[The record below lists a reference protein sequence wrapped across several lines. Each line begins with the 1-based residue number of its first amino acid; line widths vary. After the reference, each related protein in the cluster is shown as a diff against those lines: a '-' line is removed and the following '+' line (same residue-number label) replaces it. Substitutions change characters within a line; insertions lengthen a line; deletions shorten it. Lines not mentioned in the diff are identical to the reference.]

1 MSLRSPLTTR
11 SKLPDVG
18 TTIFTV
24 IGQLSAQ
31 HQAIN
36 LSQGAPNFAC
46 DARLVAGVTRAMEE
60 GHNQYAPMTGLPEL
74 KERIAGKIATLYGTR
89 YDVDREVLITASA
102 SQGIYSA
109 IGGLVHPGDEVIYFE
124 PSFDSYAP
132 IVRLQGATP
141 VAIKLTVPDFSV
153 NWDHVRAAITP
164 RTRMIIVNTP
174 HNPSGQ
180 VFSRADLDQLAVL
193 TRNTDIVIL
202 SDEVY
207 EHVVFDGEHH
217 HGMATHPQLAERSVI
232 ISSFGKTYHVTGW
245 RVGYCVAPA
254 VLMDE
259 ICKVHQFLM
268 FSADTPMQYAFAGHM
283 TDPQSWLA
291 LASFYQQKR
300 DLLRQLLADSPF
312 RLLPSAGSFFMLA
325 DYSHFSDESDSE
337 MVKRLITDYGVAT
350 IPLSAFYTDGTDN
363 KLIRLSFAKDE
374 ATLRAGAQALCH
386 VKPR

>member
-1 MSLRSPLTTR
+1 MTVHASVTPRTR
-11 SKLPDVG
+11 LPDVG

-24 IGQLSAQ
+24 IGELSAR
-31 HQAIN
+31 HNAIN

-46 DARLVAGVTRAMEE
+46 DPQLAAGVTRAMAA
-60 GHNQYAPMTGLPEL
+60 GHNQYAPMTGLPL
-74 KERIAGKIATLYGTR
+74 LRTRIADKIADLYGTR
-89 YDVDREVLITASA
+89 YDADSEVLVTASA
-102 SQGIYSA
+102 SQGLYSA
-109 IGGLVHPGDEVIYFE
+109 ISGLVHPGDEVIYFE

-153 NWDHVRAAITP
+153 NWDEVQAAITP
-164 RTRMIIVNTP
+164 RTRMIIINTP

-180 VFSRADLDQLAVL
+180 VFSADDLQQLASL

-207 EHVVFDGEHH
+207 EHVVFDGAPHC
-217 HGMATHPQLAERSVI
+217 GMATHPQLAERSVI
-232 ISSFGKTYHVTGW
+232 VSSFGKTYHVTGW

-254 VLMDE
+254 ALMAE

-268 FSADTPMQYAFAGHM
+268 FAADTPMQYAFADYM
-283 TDPQSWLA
+283 ADPQSWLS
-291 LASFYQQKR
+291 LAAFYQRKR
-300 DLLRQLLADSPF
+300 DLLQSLLADSPF
-312 RLLPSAGSFFMLA
+312 NLLPSRGSFFLLA
-325 DYSHFSDESDSE
+325 EYGHFSRESDSE
-337 MVKRLITDYGVAT
+337 MVKRLIVECGVAT

-374 ATLRAGAQALCH
+374 ATLRAGAAALCR
-386 VKPR
+386 VQTR

>member
-1 MSLRSPLTTR
+1 MAMQTPVQHR

-31 HQAIN
+31 HKAIN
-36 LSQGAPNFAC
+36 LSQGAPNFPC
-46 DARLVAGVTRAMEE
+46 DPQLIAGVTRAMQE
-60 GHNQYAPMTGLPEL
+60 GHNQYASMTGLASL
-74 KERIAGKIATLYGTR
+74 KNLIAEKVAALYGSS
-89 YDVDREVLITASA
+89 YDPADEVLVTASA
-102 SQGIYSA
+102 SEGLYSA

-141 VAIKLTVPDFSV
+141 VALKLSLPDFSI
-153 NWDHVRAAITP
+153 NWDEVRAAITP

-180 VFSRADLDQLAVL
+180 VFSAHDLEMLAAL
-193 TRNTDIVIL
+193 TRNTDIVVL

-207 EHVVFDGEHH
+207 EHMVFDGQKH

-232 ISSFGKTYHVTGW
+232 VSSFGKTFHVTGW
-245 RVGYCVAPA
+245 RVGYCLAPA
-254 VLMDE
+254 ALMDE

-268 FSADTPMQYAFAGHM
+268 FSADTPMQHAFADYM
-283 TDPQSWLA
+283 SDPQTYLS
-291 LASFYQQKR
+291 LASLYQRKR
-300 DLLRQLLADSPF
+300 DLMQSLLTESPF
-312 RLLPSAGSFFMLA
+312 ELLPSAGSFFLLA
-325 DYSHFSDESDSE
+325 RFGHFSDESDSE
-337 MVKRLITDYGVAT
+337 MVKRLITEYGVAT

-363 KLIRLSFAKDE
+363 KIIRLSFAKDE
-374 ATLRAGAQALCH
+374 ATLRAGAQALCR